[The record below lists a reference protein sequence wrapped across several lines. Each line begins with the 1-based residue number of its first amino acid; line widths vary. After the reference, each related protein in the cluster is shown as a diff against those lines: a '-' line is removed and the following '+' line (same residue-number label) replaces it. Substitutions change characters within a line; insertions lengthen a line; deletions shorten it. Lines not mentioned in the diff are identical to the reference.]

1 MNRSLFFFSI
11 VVIAVVA
18 LIFRVSFLSDRPM
31 HGDEAVNAV
40 KVSELIEGDEYK
52 YDPYE
57 YHGPTLNYFSLITAW
72 LYGANS
78 FVDLNEE
85 ALRILPVLFGLFLL
99 VIIYL
104 LRDALGAQAVLYF
117 VLVSRLLLG
126 YLIGKIVIAA
136 AS

>member
-1 MNRSLFFFSI
+1 
-11 VVIAVVA
+11 
-18 LIFRVSFLSDRPM
+18 M

-99 VIIYL
+99 VIIYS
-104 LRDALGAQAVLYF
+104 LRDALGAQAVLFSF
-117 VLVSRLLLG
+117 VFIAVSPKYLPIKSDLLAILNL
-126 YLIGKIVIAA
+126 YL
-136 AS
+136 SLYSSNL